1 METFYLYI
9 VPRVANV
16 KFFVYCAYAPE
27 KVVLRIIP
35 ARAGWSVF
43 VYNEVKMRKKTE
55 MTAPDLASTAIS
67 SGVGGDN
74 RGEIVMYQPEGEMRL
89 EVRVENE
96 TVWLT
101 QAQMVKLFDKDQSV
115 IARHIKNVFKEG
127 ELPQESNMQIL
138 HNTLSKFKP
147 TTIYSLDVIISVGY
161 RVKSFRGTQFR
172 QWANQVLKGYI
183 LKGYAVNQRKIA
195 TDLQIA
201 DCLHEQRQLIE
212 SQGAEIADVR
222 KSVVEQN
229 SRLSAVEQRIDFFV
243 NAAQSPT
250 GGILATGTRF
260 DGLVLIADLVKSA
273 KLSVAFI
280 DPFATIEVLK
290 FAAMRA
296 KGVQAAIYSAHIT
309 PEFKAAADLHKKQYP
324 GLDLKTMR
332 TIHDRFLLVD
342 DKVYHF
348 GASFK
353 DMGNEMTAFSVL
365 DFVTPAE
372 VIEKIQESMK
382 GR

>member
-1 METFYLYI
+1 M
-9 VPRVANV
+9 
-16 KFFVYCAYAPE
+16 
-27 KVVLRIIP
+27 
-35 ARAGWSVF
+35 
-43 VYNEVKMRKKTE
+43 
-55 MTAPDLASTAIS
+55 
-67 SGVGGDN
+67 
-74 RGEIVMYQPEGEMRL
+74 
-89 EVRVENE
+89 RVENE
-96 TVWLT
+96 TVWLNR
-101 QAQMVKLFDKDQSV
+101 QQLAMLFNRDIKTIGKHITNALKEECQNSV
-115 IARHIKNVFKEG
+115 VAKFATTADDGKKYQVEHYDLDI
-127 ELPQESNMQIL
+127 IL
-138 HNTLSKFKP
+138 
-147 TTIYSLDVIISVGY
+147 SVGY
-161 RVKSFRGTQFR
+161 RVKSANGIKFRR
-172 QWANQVLKGYI
+172 WASHVLKDYM

-201 DCLHEQRQLIE
+201 DRLHEQRQLIE

-222 KSVVEQN
+222 KSIAEQD

-243 NAAQSPT
+243 NAAQAPT

-273 KLSVAFI
+273 KRSVVFI

-296 KGVQAAIYSAHIT
+296 KGVQAVVYSARIT
-309 PEFKAAADLHKKQYP
+309 PEFRAAADLHKKQYP

>member
-1 METFYLYI
+1 MAKNE
-9 VPRVANV
+9 
-16 KFFVYCAYAPE
+16 E
-27 KVVLRIIP
+27 K
-35 ARAGWSVF
+35 
-43 VYNEVKMRKKTE
+43 
-55 MTAPDLASTAIS
+55 
-67 SGVGGDN
+67 
-74 RGEIVMYQPEGEMRL
+74 GEIVLYQPEGEVRL

-101 QAQMVKLFDKDQSV
+101 QAQMAELFHATKQNVSLH
-115 IARHIKNVFKEG
+115 IANIFREG
-127 ELPQESNMQIL
+127 ELLKKSVVKEYL
-138 HNTLSKFKP
+138 
-147 TTIYSLDVIISVGY
+147 TTASDGKHYRIKWYNLDIIISVGY
-161 RVKSFRGTQFR
+161 RVKSIAGTRFR
-172 QWANQVLKGYI
+172 QWANHVLKDYM

-201 DCLHEQRQLIE
+201 DRLHEQRQLIE
-212 SQGAEIADVR
+212 SQGTEIADVR
-222 KSVVEQN
+222 KSIAEQD

-243 NAAQSPT
+243 NAAQAPT

-260 DGLVLIADLVKSA
+260 DGFVLIADLVKSA
-273 KLSVAFI
+273 KRSVAFI

-296 KGVQAAIYSAHIT
+296 KGVQAVVYSARIT
-309 PEFKAAADLHKKQYP
+309 PEFKAAVALHNKQYP
-324 GLDLKTMR
+324 GLEPKTMR
-332 TIHDRFLLVD
+332 SIHDRFLLVD

-353 DMGNEMTAFSVL
+353 DIGNEMTAFSVL

-372 VIEKIQESMK
+372 VIEKIQESME

>member
-1 METFYLYI
+1 MAKNE
-9 VPRVANV
+9 
-16 KFFVYCAYAPE
+16 E
-27 KVVLRIIP
+27 K
-35 ARAGWSVF
+35 
-43 VYNEVKMRKKTE
+43 
-55 MTAPDLASTAIS
+55 
-67 SGVGGDN
+67 
-74 RGEIVMYQPEGEMRL
+74 GEIVLYQPEGEVRL

-101 QAQMVKLFDKDQSV
+101 QAQMAALFERERSV
-115 IARHIKNVFKEG
+115 IAKHIKNVFKEG
-127 ELPQESNMQIL
+127 ELDSKVVCANFAHTTPHGAIKGKMQISEVVL
-138 HNTLSKFKP
+138 YN
-147 TTIYSLDVIISVGY
+147 LDVIISVGY
-161 RVKSFRGTQFR
+161 RVKSIAGTRFR
-172 QWANQVLKGYI
+172 QWANHVLKDYM

-201 DCLHEQRQLIE
+201 DRLHEQRQLIE
-212 SQGAEIADVR
+212 SQGTEIADVR
-222 KSVVEQN
+222 KSIAEQD

-243 NAAQSPT
+243 NAAQAPT

-273 KLSVAFI
+273 KRSVVFI

-290 FAAMRA
+290 FAAVRA
-296 KGVQAAIYSAHIT
+296 KGVQAVVYSARIT

-324 GLDLKTMR
+324 GLGLKTMR

>member
-1 METFYLYI
+1 
-9 VPRVANV
+9 
-16 KFFVYCAYAPE
+16 
-27 KVVLRIIP
+27 
-35 ARAGWSVF
+35 
-43 VYNEVKMRKKTE
+43 MRKKTE
-55 MTAPDLASTAIS
+55 ISTLEP
-67 SGVGGDN
+67 VGGDN
-74 RGEIVMYQPEGEMRL
+74 RGEIVLYQPEGEVRL

-101 QAQMVKLFDKDQSV
+101 QAQMAALFERERSV
-115 IARHIKNVFKEG
+115 IAKHIKNVFKEG
-127 ELPQESNMQIL
+127 ELDSKVVCANFAHTTPHGAIKGKMQISEVVL
-138 HNTLSKFKP
+138 YN
-147 TTIYSLDVIISVGY
+147 LDVIISVGY
-161 RVKSFRGTQFR
+161 RVKSIAGTRFR
-172 QWANQVLKGYI
+172 QWANHVLKDYM
-183 LKGYAVNQRKIA
+183 LKGYAVNQRKIS

-201 DCLHEQRQLIE
+201 DRLHEQRQLIE

-222 KSVVEQN
+222 KSVAEQD

-243 NAAQSPT
+243 NAAQAPT

-273 KLSVAFI
+273 KRSVVFI

-290 FAAMRA
+290 FATMRA
-296 KGVQAAIYSAHIT
+296 KGVQAVVYSARIT
-309 PEFKAAADLHKKQYP
+309 PEFRAAADLHKKQYP

>member
-1 METFYLYI
+1 MAKNE
-9 VPRVANV
+9 
-16 KFFVYCAYAPE
+16 E
-27 KVVLRIIP
+27 K
-35 ARAGWSVF
+35 
-43 VYNEVKMRKKTE
+43 
-55 MTAPDLASTAIS
+55 
-67 SGVGGDN
+67 
-74 RGEIVMYQPEGEMRL
+74 GEIVLYQPEGEVRL
-89 EVRVENE
+89 EVRMEKE
-96 TVWLT
+96 SVWLS
-101 QAQMVKLFDKDQSV
+101 QMQMADLFQKDRTV
-115 IARHIKNVFKEG
+115 IGRHIKNIYKEG
-127 ELPQESNMQIL
+127 ELAKDITCANFAHVGADADQTY
-138 HNTLSKFKP
+138 NTTL
-147 TTIYSLDVIISVGY
+147 YNLDVIISVGY
-161 RVKSFRGTQFR
+161 RVKSIAGTRFR
-172 QWANQVLKGYI
+172 QWANHVLKDYM

-201 DCLHEQRQLIE
+201 DRLHEQRQLIE
-212 SQGAEIADVR
+212 SQGTEIADVR
-222 KSVVEQN
+222 KSIAEQD
-229 SRLSAVEQRIDFFV
+229 SRISAVEQRIDFFV
-243 NAAQSPT
+243 NAAQAPT

-273 KLSVAFI
+273 KRSVVFI

-290 FAAMRA
+290 FAAVRA
-296 KGVQAAIYSAHIT
+296 KGVQAVVYSARIT

-324 GLDLKTMR
+324 GLGLKTMR

>member
-1 METFYLYI
+1 M
-9 VPRVANV
+9 A
-16 KFFVYCAYAPE
+16 
-27 KVVLRIIP
+27 
-35 ARAGWSVF
+35 
-43 VYNEVKMRKKTE
+43 KKTE
-55 MTAPDLASTAIS
+55 ILIPEP
-67 SGVGGDN
+67 VGGDN
-74 RGEIVMYQPEGEMRL
+74 KGEIVLYQPEGEVRL

-101 QAQMVKLFDKDQSV
+101 QAQMAALFERERSV
-115 IARHIKNVFKEG
+115 IAKHIKNIFKEG
-127 ELPQESNMQIL
+127 ELDSKVVCANFAHTTPHGAIKGKMQISEVVL
-138 HNTLSKFKP
+138 YN
-147 TTIYSLDVIISVGY
+147 LDVIISVGY
-161 RVKSFRGTQFR
+161 RVKSIAGTRFR
-172 QWANQVLKGYI
+172 QWANHVLKDYM

-201 DCLHEQRQLIE
+201 DRLHEQRQLIE
-212 SQGAEIADVR
+212 SQGTGIADVR
-222 KSVVEQN
+222 KSIAEQD

-243 NAAQSPT
+243 NAAQAPT

-273 KLSVAFI
+273 KHSVAFI

>member
-1 METFYLYI
+1 MT
-9 VPRVANV
+9 
-16 KFFVYCAYAPE
+16 
-27 KVVLRIIP
+27 
-35 ARAGWSVF
+35 
-43 VYNEVKMRKKTE
+43 KKTE
-55 MTAPDLASTAIS
+55 MSTPEP
-67 SGVGGDN
+67 VGGDN
-74 RGEIVMYQPEGEMRL
+74 RGEIVLYQPEGEVRL
-89 EVRVENE
+89 EVRMEKE
-96 TVWLT
+96 SVWLS
-101 QAQMVKLFDKDQSV
+101 QMQMANLFQKDRTV
-115 IARHIKNVFKEG
+115 IGRHIKNIYKEG
-127 ELPQESNMQIL
+127 ELAKDITCANFAHVGADADQTY
-138 HNTLSKFKP
+138 NTTL
-147 TTIYSLDVIISVGY
+147 YNLDVIISVGY
-161 RVKSFRGTQFR
+161 RVKSIAGTRFR
-172 QWANQVLKGYI
+172 QWALSVLKDYM
-183 LKGYAVNQRKIA
+183 LKGYAVNQRKIS

-201 DCLHEQRQLIE
+201 DRLHEQRQLVE
-212 SQGAEIADVR
+212 RQGAEIADVR
-222 KSVVEQN
+222 KSVAEQD

-243 NAAQSPT
+243 NAAQAPT

-273 KLSVAFI
+273 KRSVAFI

-290 FAAMRA
+290 FVAMRA
-296 KGVQAAIYSAHIT
+296 KGVQAVVYSARIT
-309 PEFKAAADLHKKQYP
+309 PEFRAAADLHKKQYP

-365 DFVTPAE
+365 DFVTPAA